1 MKKVAIHTLGCKL
14 NFAESSTIGRQFLQN
29 GFEVSSS
36 DEQADIHI
44 LNTCSVSHRADR
56 ECRQLIR
63 HIHRNSPDAY
73 IIVVGCYT
81 QLQPKEVASI
91 EGVDLVLGTNEK
103 FKIFDFTNHF
113 QKNNYPKIFV
123 SEIKKVDD
131 FGIAYSGDADGRTRS
146 FLKVQ
151 DGCDFK
157 CTYCTIPLA
166 RGSSRSLPIDSI
178 IHQVQM
184 LAEKGFKEVVLSG
197 VNVGDYGKKIDTDL
211 LSLLRSL
218 VKVDGIE
225 RIRVSSIEPNLLTE
239 PLIDYISGDEKFC
252 NHFHIPLQS
261 GSNKI
266 LRLMSRRYSTENYRR
281 LIEYIRLKDSS
292 AGIGAD
298 VIVGFPGETEV
309 EFDETYDFLIDLPV
323 SYLHVFT
330 YSERPLTPA
339 AKSSGRVEPAVRHD
353 RNERL
358 RILDQKKRHYFYSKF
373 IGRTLPVLYETQ
385 NEHGNV
391 AGFTSNY
398 IRVKIKTEEI
408 LTNKIVPTLIEKVY
422 EDHCE
427 GVVIENSLRTETIQ
441 YSTITV

>member
-1 MKKVAIHTLGCKL
+1 L
-14 NFAESSTIGRQFLQN
+14 NFAESSSIGRQFLQN

-36 DEQADIHI
+36 DEHADIHI
-44 LNTCSVSHRADR
+44 VNTCSVSHRADR

-63 HIHRNSPDAY
+63 HIHRNSPNAY
-73 IIVVGCYT
+73 IIVAGCYT
-81 QLQPKEVASI
+81 QLQPEEVASI

-103 FKIFDFTNHF
+103 FKIFDFANHF
-113 QKNNYPKIFV
+113 QKNDYPKIFV

-131 FGIAYSGDADGRTRS
+131 FGIAYSGDADGRTRA

-166 RGSSRSLPIDSI
+166 RGISRSLPIDSI
-178 IHQVQM
+178 IPQARM
-184 LAEKGFKEVVLSG
+184 LAEKGYKEVVLSG

-218 VKVDGIE
+218 GKVDGIE
-225 RIRVSSIEPNLLTE
+225 RIRVSSIEPNLLTK
-239 PLIDYISGDEKFC
+239 PLIDYMLGDEKFC

-261 GSNKI
+261 GSNEI
-266 LRLMSRRYSTENYRR
+266 LKSMSRRYTTEDYHQ
-281 LIEYIRLKDSS
+281 LIEYIQSKDSS

-298 VIVGFPGETEV
+298 VIVGFPGETEA
-309 EFDETYDFLIDLPV
+309 EFDETYGFLVDLPV

-330 YSERPLTPA
+330 YSERPFTPA
-339 AKSSGRVEPAVRHD
+339 ATSSGRVEPAVRHD

-358 RILDQKKRHYFYSKF
+358 RMLGEKKKHYFNSKF

-385 NEHGNV
+385 DEGGNV

-398 IRVKIKTEEI
+398 IRVKVKTEEI
-408 LTNKIVPTLIEKVY
+408 LTNQIVPTLIEQVF

-427 GVVIENSLRTETIQ
+427 GVVIDNSLRNETIQ